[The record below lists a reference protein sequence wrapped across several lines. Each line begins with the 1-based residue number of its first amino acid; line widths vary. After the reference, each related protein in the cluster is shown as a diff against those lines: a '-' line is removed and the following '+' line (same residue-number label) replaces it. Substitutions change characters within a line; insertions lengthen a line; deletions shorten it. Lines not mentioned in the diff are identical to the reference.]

1 MKIFLLLLKL
11 FFTGSAFLF
20 NILIIKYLGNES
32 AGQYYYII
40 SIVNLFG
47 VVCVFGFNTQ
57 YIKVYARRY
66 TSSVSLADYTAKTMI
81 IVLVNTLIVLLC
93 YSAFNDWVPY
103 DILLLATLL
112 YSFLSITTAALQ
124 GGGFQKLS
132 MILFGGGLQTILLI
146 YIFLFDVSTYEQL
159 ISAYI
164 FVIFLFNIVTIYP
177 IVSLIKSNTCF
188 NRVNFKSLY
197 ETSFSIFVSQSI
209 NQFII
214 QSGVIFVEWLV
225 DLDSVAIYSILFK
238 LSLFF
243 SHVFMVLN
251 RIVTPKLAVLDPEQ
265 SPYEVQNIIQD
276 SNRLIY
282 FITFSMIVAFVF
294 FADNALLLYGEEYLE
309 FKNVL
314 YILILVQLIK
324 VICGPA
330 SQMLQMTDNEKI
342 FRNIS
347 IISIIIVISLN
358 LVLTE
363 AYGVLGAALSFG
375 VGMIFSSVY
384 SSFYIYR
391 KFSIK
396 TFGVSFAKRY
406 IY

>member
-1 MKIFLLLLKL
+1 MLKFCFTGTAFLL
-11 FFTGSAFLF
+11 
-20 NILIIKYLGNES
+20 NIFIIKYLGNES

-57 YIKVYARRY
+57 YIKIYARRY
-66 TSSVSLADYTAKTMI
+66 SSKVSLADYTIKTML
-81 IVLVNTLIVLLC
+81 IVFVNTLIVLLC
-93 YSAFNDWVPY
+93 FSALNNWVPY

-132 MILFGGGLQTILLI
+132 MILFGGGLQTTLLI

-159 ISAYI
+159 IRAYI
-164 FVIFLFNIVTIYP
+164 FVLFAFNIATIYP
-177 IVSLIKSNTCF
+177 IISLIKNNSFF
-188 NRVNFKSLY
+188 NRVNFKNLY
-197 ETSFSIFVSQSI
+197 ETSFPIFVSQSI

-214 QSGVIFVEWLV
+214 QSGVIFIELLV

-251 RIVTPKLAVLDPEQ
+251 RVVTPKLALLDPEQ
-265 SPYEVQNIIQD
+265 SPYELQNIIQE

-282 FITFSMIVAFVF
+282 SITFVMIVVFIFFV
-294 FADNALLLYGEEYLE
+294 DNTLLLYGEEYLK
-309 FKNVL
+309 FKSVL

-330 SQMLQMTDNEKI
+330 SQLLQMTDNEKI

-347 IISIIIVISLN
+347 IISIILVISLN
-358 LVLTE
+358 LVLTD
-363 AYGVLGAALSFG
+363 AYGILGAALSFG
-375 VGMIFSSVY
+375 VGIVFSSVY

-396 TFGVSFAKRY
+396 TFGVSFA
-406 IY
+406 